1 MKAEIL
7 TLPVGMLQTNC
18 YLVFD
23 RKKQAVVIDPG
34 DKADKI
40 LKQIERLGLQVQAV
54 LLTHAHFDHMLAAPA
69 ILQQTGA
76 KLYVPELEASAL
88 QSPRTSLLSIVRPPA
103 DFSLRADTL
112 LSEGA
117 SVQVGEMT
125 FQVWHTPGH
134 TVGSS
139 CYLLEDTLFSG
150 DTVFY
155 HDIGRTDLPGGS
167 MQQMRQSLARI
178 LAWPTDLHI
187 LPGHGEAT
195 TLEQEREYLK
205 VYL

>member
-18 YLVFD
+18 YLVYD
-23 RKKQAVVIDPG
+23 SKKQAAVIDPG
-34 DKADKI
+34 DHADTI
-40 LKQIERLGLQVQAV
+40 LEQIEKRGLQVQAV

-69 ILQQTGA
+69 ILKQTGA
-76 KLYVPELEASAL
+76 KLYVPEMDGPAL
-88 QSPRTSLLSIVRPPA
+88 QSPRTSLLSMVRPPA
-103 DFSLRADTL
+103 DFALTPDRLLAEGDT
-112 LSEGA
+112 
-117 SVQVGEMT
+117 VQVGEMT

-178 LAWPTDLHI
+178 LSWPTDLHI
-187 LPGHGEAT
+187 LPGHGEPT
-195 TLEQEREYLK
+195 TLDQEREYLK